1 MPRTP
6 MPGDPVPRGSAA
18 GESRP
23 LPDRPNLRYLK
34 LEAKRRLAAGEFP
47 ALHDAQVA
55 IAWEHGL
62 PSWTALKQRICAQ
75 SARDCQVLPQL
86 SWLITRFRHADQ
98 RGWIAPGQQEL
109 QQHFAPEFLAAL
121 PAPELIATIGGVAPV
136 LREEFAVVTQAPLTA
151 QVQLG
156 GLDVFASVAADPP
169 HKLTGLMA
177 VPTGRQITD
186 PRMSAPTPARLTG
199 NVPAG
204 VIQIAD
210 ESAAELGLPGLTLA
224 GGGPGTPPWLV
235 TKGWADVD
243 RGELLGPAHR
253 WPAYCGSALVT
264 ATAVLRLVADGRAG
278 LDTPVND
285 QIRTVRLEDATVTV
299 RELLTHTA
307 GVDSPAPSELLADH
321 VPDLVSVTGPVVA
334 CGGPR
339 GTVRPSNGGYAVLG
353 QLVAD
358 VTGIPYAEAA
368 TRLVLAP
375 LGLTG
380 SSFPARAADLG
391 PDAVTGYT
399 VTPDGALAGVPA
411 VICVMPAIGGLWCT
425 GADLVRL
432 GTTWSSLLPA
442 ELAREA
448 VRPQTGPFADG
459 HRMGLGWIVS
469 PGDDFVLHGG
479 AAPPASTLLRRHI
492 RSGQVQ
498 VILASRLIGL
508 GPLSDRLLPAGAPA
522 AR

>member
-6 MPGDPVPRGSAA
+6 MPGGSVPG
-18 GESRP
+18 GSRP
-23 LPDRPNLRYLK
+23 LPGRPNLRFLK

-75 SARDCQVLPQL
+75 SPPDCQVLPQL
-86 SWLITRFRHADQ
+86 SWLITRFRHAGQ
-98 RGWIAPGQQEL
+98 GGWTAPGEQEL
-109 QQHFAPEFLAAL
+109 QQHFAPEFLAAR
-121 PAPELIATIGGVAPV
+121 PAPQLIATIGGAAPM
-136 LREEFAVVTQAPLTA
+136 LREELAVVTQALLTA

-169 HKLTGLMA
+169 HKLTGLLA

-186 PRMSAPTPARLTG
+186 PRMSAPTLALLTG

-204 VIQIAD
+204 AAQIAD

-235 TKGWADVD
+235 TKGWADLD

-264 ATAVLRLVADGRAG
+264 ATAVLRLVADGRAA
-278 LDTPVND
+278 LDAPVNE
-285 QIRTVRLEDATVTV
+285 QIRTVRLEDATITV
-299 RELLTHTA
+299 REVLTHTA
-307 GVDSPAPSELLADH
+307 GVDSPAPSELLAGH
-321 VPDLVSVTGPVVA
+321 VPDLVSVTGPVVG
-334 CGGPR
+334 CSGPR
-339 GTVRPSNGGYAVLG
+339 GTVQPSNGGYAVLG
-353 QLVAD
+353 QLIAD
-358 VTGIPYAEAA
+358 ATGIPYAGAA
-368 TRLVLAP
+368 TRLVLEP
-375 LGLTG
+375 LGLAG

-399 VTPDGALAGVPA
+399 VTPDGTLVPVPA
-411 VICVMPAIGGLWCT
+411 VICVMPAVGGLWCT
-425 GADLVRL
+425 AADLVRL
-432 GTTWSSLLPA
+432 GSAWSSLLPA

-448 VRPQTGPFADG
+448 VRAQTDPVGGG
-459 HRMGLGWIVS
+459 HRMGLGWIIS
-469 PGDDFVLHGG
+469 PGDDLAWHGG
-479 AAPPASTLLRRHI
+479 AAPPASTLLRLHVRA
-492 RSGQVQ
+492 GQVQ
-498 VILASRLIGL
+498 VVLASRLIGL
-508 GPLSDRLLPAGAPA
+508 GPLSDRLLRSGAQA
-522 AR
+522 TR

>member
-1 MPRTP
+1 MPRTS
-6 MPGDPVPRGSAA
+6 MPRDPVPRGS
-18 GESRP
+18 RP
-23 LPDRPNLRYLK
+23 LPGRPNLRYLK

-47 ALHDAQVA
+47 ALHYAQIA

-62 PSWTALKQRICAQ
+62 PSWTALKQHICAQ
-75 SARDCQVLPQL
+75 SAQDCQVLPQL

-98 RGWIAPGQQEL
+98 HGWTAPAGQEL

-121 PAPELIATIGGVAPV
+121 PAPQLIATISGVAPV
-136 LREEFAVVTQAPLTA
+136 LRRELAVVTQARLTA

-156 GLDVFASVAADPP
+156 GLDVFASVSADPP

-186 PRMSAPTPARLTG
+186 PRMSAPALARITG
-199 NVPAG
+199 SVPAG
-204 VIQIAD
+204 LAQIA
-210 ESAAELGLPGLTLA
+210 
-224 GGGPGTPPWLV
+224 
-235 TKGWADVD
+235 KGWADVD

-253 WPAYCGSALVT
+253 WQAYCGSVLVT
-264 ATAVLRLVADGRAG
+264 ATAVLRLVAGGRVT
-278 LDTPVND
+278 LDNPVND
-285 QIRTVRLEDATVTV
+285 QIRTVRLEDAAITV

-307 GVDSPAPSELLADH
+307 GVGSPAPSELLADS
-321 VPDLVSVTGPVVA
+321 VPDLVSVTGPVVG
-334 CGGPR
+334 CSGPR
-339 GTVRPSNGGYAVLG
+339 GPVRPSNGGYAVLG

-358 VTGIPYAEAA
+358 VTGEPYAEAA
-368 TRLVLAP
+368 TRLVLEP
-375 LGLTG
+375 LGLAS
-380 SSFPARAADLG
+380 SSFPACAADLG

-399 VTPDGALAGVPA
+399 VTPDGALTGVPA
-411 VICVMPAIGGLWCT
+411 VICVMPAVGGLWCT
-425 GADLVRL
+425 AADLVRL

-448 VRPQTGPFADG
+448 VRPQTGPFAGG
-459 HRMGLGWIVS
+459 HRMGLGWIIS
-469 PGDDFVLHGG
+469 PGDDLALHGG
-479 AAPPASTLLRRHI
+479 AAPPASTLLRLHL

-508 GPLSDRLLPAGAPA
+508 GPLSDRLLRSGAQA